1 MKLGDVTDVFAGVGF
16 PKEMQGRQDG
26 AIPVFKVGDISAAWL
41 QGKNFLTES
50 RNYLSQE
57 DAKSLGRLVPAGAT
71 VFAKIGEA
79 LRLNRRVMLGC
90 AALVD
95 NNVMGLVPDEAKVSP
110 KYLYY
115 FMQTVDLGD
124 LSRSTTVPSIR
135 KSDVLDIP
143 INVPGLAE
151 QDEIVAEI
159 EKQFSRLDEAVANLQ
174 RVKAN
179 LKRYKASVL
188 KAAVEGR
195 LVETEASIAQREGR
209 SYETGEQLLQRI
221 LEERQSNWAGRGKWK
236 VPESPSADT
245 PLPYGWVWTCIDQL
259 AEVGTGATPKRD
271 KAVYWNDGDVP
282 WVTSSVVNGDY
293 VDEASEFVTKL
304 ALAETNLTLYPVG
317 TLLLAMYGE
326 GKTRGKC
333 AELRISATTNQAL
346 AALQVVAP
354 VRGYVRQFLELNY
367 EEMRKVASGGVQP
380 NLNLSLVRA
389 VCVPLPP
396 LAEQVRIVAEVDR
409 HLSIVRGVEAE
420 VDTNLRRVQAL
431 RQATLLKAFTP

>member
-1 MKLGDVTDVFAGVGF
+1 MSELMKLGDVTDVFAGVGF

-195 LVETEASIAQREGR
+195 LTEGNVDAFRRLRLGELVELNPRLPKGSLDDSSSVSFVPMAAVGADDGCLDVTTIR
-209 SYETGEQLLQRI
+209 SY
-221 LEERQSNWAGRGKWK
+221 S
-236 VPESPSADT
+236 
-245 PLPYGWVWTCIDQL
+245 
-259 AEVGTGATPKRD
+259 EVRKGYTYFA
-271 KAVYWNDGDVP
+271 DGDVLFAK
-282 WVTSSVVNGDY
+282 VTPCMENGKIAVVKGLVGGIGFGSTEFHVMRPRPNVDPRYVYCIVSSESFRK
-293 VDEASEFVTKL
+293 EAARHMTG
-304 ALAETNLTLYPVG
+304 AVG
-317 TLLLAMYGE
+317 
-326 GKTRGKC
+326 
-333 AELRISATTNQAL
+333 LRRVPTA
-346 AALQVVAP
+346 
-354 VRGYVRQFLELNY
+354 FLESV
-367 EEMRKVASGGVQP
+367 EVSV
-380 NLNLSLVRA
+380 
-389 VCVPLPP
+389 PP
-396 LAEQVRIVAEVDR
+396 LDKQLLVVSEVDR
-409 HLSIVRGVEAE
+409 QLTIIQEIEAE
-420 VDTNLRRVQAL
+420 VDVNLQRSKVL
-431 RQATLLKAFTP
+431 RQATLEKTLFNRRFKSNVMDM